1 MIEAR
6 RASRWRDRYELIAN
20 GESLGMWDGRVWRSG
35 GSLTLA
41 GQRYDVR
48 PNTWGSRYEMTDQAG
63 TVIAAADR
71 VGRRRWTLQ
80 SGGRIYQFQ
89 RASWWRSEEHLMADD
104 QPVGSIR
111 RVSVWRSDAV
121 ADLPGLPVPLQVF
134 VLVVVLTKW
143 NEQASAGASSGT

>member
-6 RASRWRDRYELIAN
+6 RASRWRDRYELIAD

-35 GSLTLA
+35 GSLNLA
-41 GQRYDVR
+41 GQRYDVK
-48 PNTWGSRYEMTDQAG
+48 PNTWGSRFEMVDAAG
-63 TVIAAADR
+63 TTIAAADR
-71 VGRRRWTLQ
+71 VGRKHWTVQ
-80 SGGRIYQFQ
+80 SGGRTYRFQ
-89 RASWWRSEEHLMADD
+89 RASWWRSEEQLMVDD
-104 QPVGSIR
+104 QPAGSIR

-143 NEQASAGASSGT
+143 NEQAAASAGT